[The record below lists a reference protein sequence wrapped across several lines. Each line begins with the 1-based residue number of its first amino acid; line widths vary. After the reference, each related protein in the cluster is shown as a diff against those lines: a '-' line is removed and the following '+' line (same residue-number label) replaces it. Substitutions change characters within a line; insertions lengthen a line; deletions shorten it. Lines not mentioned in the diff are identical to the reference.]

1 MAIKI
6 RLTRGGS
13 KKRPFYRVVA
23 ADSRMPRD
31 GRFIEKLGTYNPLLP
46 KEDPNRV
53 NLNIDK
59 INDWLK
65 KGAQVSD
72 RISRMLENLSV
83 LDPKKRNN
91 PNKGKKHKATLER
104 EASKS
109 EKEQKAKDEVSDQ
122 SKQEEIQKNS
132 DVSEENNEKNS
143 QETPEESVNS
153 DNDDSKTEKGNSP
166 ALEKESEPTANKT
179 DIAHTATEKTKN
191 TDQNEVEE
199 KTESTNKETVDTSSD
214 LEPKEKK

>member
-59 INDWLK
+59 IKDWIK

-72 RISRMLENLSV
+72 RISRMLENFSV

-109 EKEQKAKDEVSDQ
+109 EKEQKAQNENSDQ
-122 SKQEEIQKNS
+122 AKQEETPENS
-132 DVSEENNEKNS
+132 AIGEDTNEKKS
-143 QETPEESVNS
+143 QEIPDEYGNN
-153 DNDDSKTEKGNSP
+153 DNDDSKTEKENSP
-166 ALEKESEPTANKT
+166 ALEKETEPTATKT
-179 DIAHTATEKTKN
+179 DIAQTGTDKTKT

-199 KTESTNKETVDTSSD
+199 KTEVTNEETTETSSD
-214 LEPKEKK
+214 VEPKEKK

>member
-109 EKEQKAKDEVSDQ
+109 EKEQKTKDE
-122 SKQEEIQKNS
+122 NS
-132 DVSEENNEKNS
+132 DISEENNEKNS
-143 QETPEESVNS
+143 QEIPEDSVNN
-153 DNDDSKTEKGNSP
+153 DNDNSKTEKGNSP
-166 ALEKESEPTANKT
+166 ALEKEPEPTENKI
-179 DIAHTATEKTKN
+179 DIAETATDKTKPTN
-191 TDQNEVEE
+191 QNEVEE
-199 KTESTNKETVDTSSD
+199 KTEVTKEETVDTSSD
-214 LEPKEKK
+214 VEPKEKK